1 MFAYWTVN
9 LLPPPCFLRC
19 SRSSHAW
26 NLFDLAERLWED
38 DRLLQP
44 PLSGFR
50 IYCGRKPIWVQIG
63 RAESK
68 TCFRQHSF
76 MRVHLILW
84 RHISMRRRAGNGGCC
99 MATTVP
105 SDTGL
110 RPSSTPWTIPRRRLQ
125 SRDSWETPPQHRHGL
140 RRLRQWALRLHPVAS
155 SPVRLPTASW
165 PPNPAATARRTT
177 RSVCGRNLAS
187 TSAALAEAIPTAR
200 RWPCTD
206 SLSLCLSIMFCRG
219 WWTLHPFS
227 GQLGDFPWK
236 SSASLHPGL
245 GVHEEDP
252 GKEYD

>member
-68 TCFRQHSF
+68 TCFQQHSF
-76 MRVHLILW
+76 MRGHLILW
-84 RHISMRRRAGNGGCC
+84 RYISMRRRAGNGGCC

-110 RPSSTPWTIPRRRLQ
+110 RPSLFDTLNDSAATSTVPWFMRNP
-125 SRDSWETPPQHRHGL
+125 TPAPA
-140 RRLRQWALRLHPVAS
+140 WA
-155 SPVRLPTASW
+155 
-165 PPNPAATARRTT
+165 PAATPMGTSPTSGCLESSTAPDGILTT
-177 RSVCGRNLAS
+177 QSGCYSAENYAQRLWKEPRIYFGGPGRS
-187 TSAALAEAIPTAR
+187 
-200 RWPCTD
+200 
-206 SLSLCLSIMFCRG
+206 
-219 WWTLHPFS
+219 HP
-227 GQLGDFPWK
+227 DCP
-236 SSASLHPGL
+236 
-245 GVHEEDP
+245 
-252 GKEYD
+252 